1 MRILIVS
8 QDEVPRL
15 LPMAEC
21 MDAMAAV
28 LRALAEGEALLPLRT
43 VLRLPSGGGA
53 FAVMPAYLATPPAIG
68 LKAITVFP
76 GNEGTEYDSHQG
88 AVLLFDT
95 DHGRLLA
102 IMDASS
108 ITAIRTAAVSG
119 VATRALAREDAGDL
133 ALLGTGVQAMSHL
146 EAMLLAR
153 RIRRIRAWSRQEESV
168 ARFVARA
175 AQRFGVAV
183 ESAVS
188 AQDAVAGADLICT
201 VTASRDPVLEGA
213 WIAPGAH
220 VNAVGSSIRTSRE
233 LDTEAMRRAA
243 LFVDRRE
250 STLNEAGDFLVPKSE
265 GAIGDDHIR
274 AELGE
279 VLLGR
284 HGGRTSAEEVTVFK
298 SLGLAVEDVAAAHH
312 IHEAAQRTGAGTWV
326 ELGGERRH

>member
-1 MRILIVS
+1 MRILVVN

-21 MDAMAAV
+21 MDAMADV
-28 LRALAEGEALLPLRT
+28 LRVLAEGGALLPLRT
-43 VLRLPSGGGA
+43 VLRLPGGQGA

-76 GNEGTEYDSHQG
+76 ANEGTEYDSHQG
-88 AVLLFDT
+88 AVLLFDP

-133 ALLGTGVQAMSHL
+133 ALLGTGVQALTHL

-153 RIRRIRAWSRQEESV
+153 RIRRIRAWSRREESL

-175 AQRFGVAV
+175 AERFGVAV
-183 ESAVS
+183 EPAVS

-220 VNAVGSSIRTSRE
+220 VNAVGSSVPTSRE
-233 LDTEAMRRAA
+233 LDTEAVRRAA

-250 STLNEAGDFLVPKSE
+250 SALNEAGDFLVPKSE
-265 GAIGDDHIR
+265 GAIGDGHIR

-298 SLGLAVEDVAAAHH
+298 SLGLAVEDVASAHH

>member
-1 MRILIVS
+1 MRILVVS

-15 LPMAEC
+15 LPMAGC

-28 LRALAEGEALLPLRT
+28 LRALTEGEALLPLRM
-43 VLRLPSGGGA
+43 VLRLPGGGGV
-53 FAVMPAYLATPPAIG
+53 FGVMPAYLATPPAIG

-76 GNEGTEYDSHQG
+76 GNEGTGYDSHQG

-133 ALLGTGVQAMSHL
+133 ALLGTGTQAMTHL

-153 RIRRIRAWSRQEESV
+153 RIRRIRAWSRHEASV

-175 AQRFGVAV
+175 AERFGVTV
-183 ESAVS
+183 EPAASAR
-188 AQDAVAGADLICT
+188 DAVVGADLICT
-201 VTASRDPVLEGA
+201 VTASRDPVLEGV

-220 VNAVGSSIRTSRE
+220 VNAVGSSVRTSRE
-233 LDTEAMRRAA
+233 LDTEAVRRAA

-250 STLNEAGDFLVPKSE
+250 STLNESGDFLIPKSE

-274 AELGE
+274 ADLGE

-284 HGGRTSAEEVTVFK
+284 HRGRTSAEEVTVFK
-298 SLGLAVEDVAAAHH
+298 SLGLAVEDVASAHR

-326 ELGGERRH
+326 ELGGERRP